1 MLCKNPYM
9 AGALPFGCG
18 QCLPCRINRRR
29 QWAARQYLESLTHE
43 HNAFCTL
50 TYNSECL
57 PRDGSLQPADL
68 SGFIKR
74 LRSRLDPVR
83 FRFFGVGEYGDGA
96 DQRPHYHLSLFG
108 VSGRTSVLGP
118 SRVQHFG
125 VSEAVFEAW
134 GKGFTDVQEFTAA
147 TAQYVC
153 GYVTKKLTS
162 KGDPRLGNRAPEFAR
177 MSLRPAIG
185 TEAMRVIASQ
195 LAASGYIDTLSD
207 VPHELRVGNRTLP
220 LGRTMLRKLREA
232 VGYTQGYLDHVKSK
246 ISHERS
252 LELLAVFAA
261 DASGEEVPT
270 FRKSYSKEVAQRILQ
285 LEARS
290 KIYETA
296 RKL

>member
-1 MLCKNPYM
+1 MLCKSPYM

-29 QWAARQYLESLTHE
+29 QWAARQYMESLTHDE
-43 HNAFCTL
+43 NAFVTL
-50 TYNSECL
+50 TYNGECF
-57 PRDGSLQPADL
+57 PRDGSLQPSDL

-74 LRSRLDPVR
+74 LRARLEPVR

-125 VSEAVFEAW
+125 VSEAVSKAW
-134 GKGFTDVQEFTAA
+134 GKGFTDVQEFSPA

-153 GYVTKKLTS
+153 GYVTKKMTF
-162 KGDPRLGNRAPEFAR
+162 KGDERLNGRHPEFAR

-185 TEAMRVIASQ
+185 TEAMKVVAAQ
-195 LAASGYIDTLSD
+195 LAGSGFIDSLED
-207 VPHELRVGNRTLP
+207 VPHVLKVGKRSLP

-232 VGYTQGYLDHVKSK
+232 IGFTQGYMDYVKGK
-246 ISHERS
+246 VSHEKS

-261 DASGEEVPT
+261 NESGEEIPT
-270 FRKSYSKEVAQRILQ
+270 FRKSYQKEVATRILQ

-290 KIYETA
+290 KIFEQK